1 MSNSIIV
8 RVQSSEGTKR
18 VKVSPS
24 LSLSKFLQK
33 VADELQ
39 IPRDGFNIYRCRN
52 RTQEITSAS
61 RQTLHTLHIRNGD
74 MFYLFP
80 NAHGSSAMET
90 EDEVSAFASS
100 SSTGAAASNVVTPSS
115 VAAIKVDE
123 DDVDVLLAKQDG
135 KIYRQRDLQFCHHN
149 ENSKCVHCVPL
160 EPYDEK
166 YMMMQDPPIKHMSFH
181 TYLRKL
187 KGGADKGKFVNLENL
202 SCKIK
207 TNCPTGHASWPDGI
221 CTNCQPSP
229 VTLDRQVYRHVDNVM
244 FENSK
249 VIDNFLEY
257 WRKTGFQRI
266 GYMFGRYD
274 IHKDVPLGIKAIVS
288 TIYEPPQRATA
299 HSIELLPDAKD
310 KTIDSI
316 AMKLGLRKVGWIFT
330 DLIPEDLNKGTV
342 KHTRNM
348 DAHFLSAEEC
358 IMAASFQNQHCN
370 PCNEATDRYFGSKFV
385 TCIIT
390 GDVNNQI
397 HQECYQ
403 VSNQCMALVRDG
415 CLIPTKD
422 APELGYIRE
431 STQDQYVP
439 DVFYNEKDSYGNVLK
454 KLARPLPVEFLL
466 LDVPSGFSKD
476 PIYAFNGRNAANH
489 FPIENR
495 SEFGEIQDLTALS
508 KYMKQFPKSEFLQA
522 MSDFHL
528 LMYLATFEMFPL
540 KEHMDLLLDALKLH
554 DMKLAEE
561 WSKGEHWSTLQ
572 HFMAAQA
579 PSPTFSSGPIDI
591 SDEASSSSSAA
602 TWACNACTFINSGNR
617 QACELCESSRP

>member
-1 MSNSIIV
+1 MSKTIIV
-8 RVQSSEGTKR
+8 RIQSPEGTKR
-18 VKVSPS
+18 INVSPS
-24 LSLSKFLQK
+24 SSCSKLLRK

-39 IPRDGFNIYRCRN
+39 LPKDGFNLYKNRN
-52 RTQEITSAS
+52 KTQELTSSSSS
-61 RQTLHTLHIRNGD
+61 RQTISSFQIRNGD
-74 MFYLFP
+74 MLYLFP
-80 NAHGSSAMET
+80 NVRGASAMET
-90 EDEVSAFASS
+90 EDAGTGEAGVTAAPGEVEE
-100 SSTGAAASNVVTPSS
+100 
-115 VAAIKVDE
+115 DE
-123 DDVDVLLAKQDG
+123 VDVLLAKEDG
-135 KIYRQRDLQFCHHN
+135 RIYRKRDQQFCHHN

-181 TYLRKL
+181 TYIRKL
-187 KGGADKGKFVNLENL
+187 KGGADKGKFINLENL

-207 TNCPTGHASWPDGI
+207 TNCPTGHAPWPEGI

-229 VTLDRQVYRHVDNVM
+229 VTLDRQMYRHVDNVM
-244 FENSK
+244 FENGS
-249 VIDNFLEY
+249 VIDHFLEY

-266 GYMFGRYD
+266 GYMLGRYD

-299 HSIELLPDAKD
+299 NSVELLLDPKNETLDR
-310 KTIDSI
+310 I
-316 AMKLGLRKVGWIFT
+316 ANKLGLRKVGWIFT

-358 IMAASFQNQHCN
+358 IMAANFQNQYSN
-370 PCNEATDRYFGSKFV
+370 PCNAATDRYFGSKFV

-390 GDVNNQI
+390 GDVDNQI
-397 HQECYQ
+397 HPECYQ
-403 VSNQCMALVRDG
+403 VSNQCMALVRDN

-431 STQDQYVP
+431 STQEQYVP

-495 SEFGEIQDLTALS
+495 SDIGEIQDLSSLS
-508 KYMKQFPKSEFLQA
+508 KYMKQFPSSEFLQA

-528 LMYLATFEMFPL
+528 LIYLATFEMFPL
-540 KEHMDLLLDALKLH
+540 KEHMELLLDA
-554 DMKLAEE
+554 MKTQDKRLADE

-579 PSPTFSSGPIDI
+579 PSPTFTSAPVDV
-591 SDEASSSSSAA
+591 SDESASSSA
-602 TWACNACTFINSGNR
+602 TWSCQACTFINSGNR
-617 QACELCESSRP
+617 MACELCEGPRQP